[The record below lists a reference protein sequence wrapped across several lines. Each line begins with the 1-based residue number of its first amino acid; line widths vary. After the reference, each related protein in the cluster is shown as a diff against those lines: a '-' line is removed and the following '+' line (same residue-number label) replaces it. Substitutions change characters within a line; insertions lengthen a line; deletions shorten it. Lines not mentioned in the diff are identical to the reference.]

1 MKRLSLFSS
10 ILLLGCLTAFAQ
22 APGTPERAGVA
33 RSGVEGGGELRF
45 CLRAEPKTFNPL
57 LVEDDASEAIRYLTG
72 GVLVRVN
79 RLTLKPQPELASGW
93 KVSEGGKRIRFK
105 LREGLKYS
113 DGTPFSAEDV
123 AYTVQQLMDPAL
135 HSSTGDAFRSGE
147 GKVTTQVISP
157 SVVEISFP
165 APVANLVNLFDTVA
179 ILSAKSPQKEMAVL
193 GPFYVAE
200 RKAGSYLLLKR
211 NPYYWKKDAAGK
223 QLPYLDSIRL
233 DIEQNPEIEAMRFK
247 RGEVHLINTVS
258 PAIFEKLSA
267 DSASVRDAGAST
279 DTEQL
284 WFNQVPGAPIPEY
297 KKTWFSSTNFRR
309 AISEAI
315 NRADLARIVF
325 RGHAVPAV
333 GIVSPSNTAW
343 FNNSLKAHPY
353 DAAGALRRLQQDG
366 FKLQGD
372 TLRDKGG
379 NTVEFSIVTNAGNRA
394 RESMATMI
402 QQDLKKIGIK
412 VNVVTLDFNSLLER
426 MTQSYNYE
434 ACILGFQNVDLDP
447 NGQMAVWLSTSD
459 NHQWNPRQKS
469 PASAWEAEIDKMMKA
484 QAASGDQHKRKQYW
498 DRVQQIA
505 WEQEPFIYLVN
516 KDALVAISPVVKNAQ
531 PSVFRP
537 QTFWN
542 ADTLKVEFPAQAQ
555 VR

>member
-1 MKRLSLFSS
+1 MRRLYLLAAM
-10 ILLLGCLTAFAQ
+10 LLLGTVSLFAQ
-22 APGTPERAGVA
+22 
-33 RSGVEGGGELRF
+33 SGGELRF
-45 CLRAEPKTFNPL
+45 CLRSEPKTFNPL
-57 LVEDDASEAIRYLTG
+57 LVEDESSETIRYLTG

-79 RLTLKPQPELASGW
+79 RLTLKAEPELAMSW

-113 DGTPFSAEDV
+113 DGTSFTAADV
-123 AYTVQQLMDPAL
+123 AYTMEQLMDPAL
-135 HSSTGDAFRSGE
+135 HSSTGDAFRSAE
-147 GKVTTQVISP
+147 GKLVAQVVSP
-157 SVVEISFP
+157 NVVEISFP

-179 ILSAKSPQKEMAVL
+179 ILSAKSPQKEMAAL

-211 NPYYWKKDAAGK
+211 NPNYWKKDAAGK
-223 QLPYLDSIRL
+223 QLPYLDSIHI

-267 DSASVRDAGAST
+267 DNASVRDAGAST

-284 WFNQVPGAPIPEY
+284 WFNQVPGSPLPAY
-297 KKTWFSSTNFRR
+297 KKEWFTSTNFRR
-309 AISEAI
+309 AVSEAI
-315 NRADLARIVF
+315 NRSDLARIVY
-325 RGHAVPAV
+325 RGHAVPAI
-333 GIVSPSNTAW
+333 GIISPSNKFW
-343 FNNSLKAHPY
+343 FNSGLKAHPY
-353 DAAGALRRLQQDG
+353 DTVSSLRRLQQDG
-366 FKLQGD
+366 FQLQGG

-379 NTVEFSIVTNAGNRA
+379 NAVEFSIVTNAGNRT

-434 ACILGFQNVDLDP
+434 ACLLGFQNVELDP
-447 NGQMAVWLSTSD
+447 NSQMAVWLSSAD
-459 NHQWNPRQKS
+459 NHQWNPKQKS
-469 PASAWEAEIDKMMKA
+469 PASAWEAEIDKLMQA
-484 QAASGDQHKRKQYW
+484 QAASGDEHKRKQYW

-505 WEQEPFIYLVN
+505 WEQEPFIYLIN
-516 KDALVAISPVVKNAQ
+516 KDALVAVAPVVRNAQ

-537 QTFWN
+537 QTYWN
-542 ADTLKVEFPAQAQ
+542 VETLSIEQIQAKAQAH
-555 VR
+555 

>member
-1 MKRLSLFSS
+1 MNRLRSFSATL
-10 ILLLGCLTAFAQ
+10 LLLGSVTALAQ
-22 APGTPERAGVA
+22 
-33 RSGVEGGGELRF
+33 GGGELRF
-45 CLRAEPKTFNPL
+45 CLRAEPKTLNPL
-57 LVEDDASEAIRYLTG
+57 LVEDEASETVRYLTG

-79 RLTLKPQPELASGW
+79 RVTLKPQPELASEW
-93 KVSEGGKRIRFK
+93 KVLDGGKRIRFK
-105 LREGLKYS
+105 LRQGLKYS
-113 DGTPFSAEDV
+113 DGTPFSADDV
-123 AYTVQQLMDPAL
+123 AYTMEQLMDPAL

-147 GKVTTQVISP
+147 GKVAAQVISP
-157 SVVEISFP
+157 SVIEIAFP

-179 ILSAKSPQKEMAVL
+179 ILSAKSPQKEMAAL
-193 GPFYVAE
+193 GPFYLAE

-223 QLPYLDSIRL
+223 QLPYLDAVRL
-233 DIEQNPEIEAMRFK
+233 DVEQNPEIEAMRYK

-267 DSASVRDAGAST
+267 DSAAVRDAGAST

-284 WFNQVPGAPIPEY
+284 WFNQVSSAPIPAY
-297 KKTWFSSTNFRR
+297 KRAWFTSTNFRR
-309 AISEAI
+309 AVSEAI
-315 NRADLARIVF
+315 NRADLARIVY

-343 FNNSLKAHPY
+343 FNSTLKPHPY
-353 DAAGALRRLQQDG
+353 DTASALRRLQQEG
-366 FKLQGD
+366 FRLQGD
-372 TLRDKGG
+372 GLRDKSG
-379 NTVEFSIVTNAGNRA
+379 NAVEFSIVTNAGNRA

-426 MTQSYNYE
+426 MTQTFNYE

-447 NGQMAVWLSTSD
+447 NGQMAVWLSSAD

-469 PASAWEAEIDKMMKA
+469 PATAWEAEVDKLMKA
-484 QAASGDQHKRKQYW
+484 QAASGDQSKRKHYW
-498 DRVQQIA
+498 DRVQQIG

-516 KDALVAISPVVKNAQ
+516 KDALVAISPTVKNSE
-531 PSVFRP
+531 PSAFRP

-542 ADTLKVEFPAQAQ
+542 VETLALAQ
-555 VR
+555 

>member
-1 MKRLSLFSS
+1 AAM
-10 ILLLGCLTAFAQ
+10 LLLGTVSLFAQ
-22 APGTPERAGVA
+22 
-33 RSGVEGGGELRF
+33 SGGELRF
-45 CLRAEPKTFNPL
+45 CLRSEPKTFNPL
-57 LVEDDASEAIRYLTG
+57 LVEDESSETIRYLTG

-79 RLTLKPQPELASGW
+79 RLTLKAEPELAMSW

-113 DGTPFSAEDV
+113 DGTSFTAADV
-123 AYTVQQLMDPAL
+123 AYTMEQLMDPAL
-135 HSSTGDAFRSGE
+135 HSSTGDAFRSAE
-147 GKVTTQVISP
+147 GKLVAQVVSP
-157 SVVEISFP
+157 NVVEISFP

-179 ILSAKSPQKEMAVL
+179 ILSAKSPQKEMAAL

-211 NPYYWKKDAAGK
+211 NPNYWKKDAAGK
-223 QLPYLDSIRL
+223 QLPYLDSIHI

-267 DSASVRDAGAST
+267 DNASVRDAGAST

-284 WFNQVPGAPIPEY
+284 WFNQVPGSPLPAY
-297 KKTWFSSTNFRR
+297 KKEWFTSTNFRR
-309 AISEAI
+309 AVSEAI
-315 NRADLARIVF
+315 NRSDLARIVY
-325 RGHAVPAV
+325 RGHAVPAI
-333 GIVSPSNTAW
+333 GIISPSNKFW
-343 FNNSLKAHPY
+343 FNSGLKAHPY
-353 DAAGALRRLQQDG
+353 DTVSSLRRLQQDG
-366 FKLQGD
+366 FQLQGG

-379 NTVEFSIVTNAGNRA
+379 NAVEFSIVTNAGNRT

-434 ACILGFQNVDLDP
+434 ACLLGFQNVELDP
-447 NGQMAVWLSTSD
+447 NSQMAVWLSSAD
-459 NHQWNPRQKS
+459 NHQWNPKQKS
-469 PASAWEAEIDKMMKA
+469 PASAWEAEIDKLMQA
-484 QAASGDQHKRKQYW
+484 QAASGDEHKRKQYW

-505 WEQEPFIYLVN
+505 WEQEPFIYLIN
-516 KDALVAISPVVKNAQ
+516 KDALVAVAPVVRNAQ

-537 QTFWN
+537 QTYWN
-542 ADTLKVEFPAQAQ
+542 VETLSIEQIQAKAQAH
-555 VR
+555 

>member
-1 MKRLSLFSS
+1 MKRLYLPSAM
-10 ILLLGCLTAFAQ
+10 LLLGFISAFAQ
-22 APGTPERAGVA
+22 
-33 RSGVEGGGELRF
+33 SGGELRF
-45 CLRAEPKTFNPL
+45 CLRSEPKTFNPL
-57 LVEDDASEAIRYLTG
+57 LVEDDASETIRYLTG

-79 RLTLKPQPELASGW
+79 RLTLKAEPELATAW
-93 KVSEGGKRIRFK
+93 KVSDGGKRIRFQ

-113 DGTPFSAEDV
+113 DGTPFSAADV
-123 AYTVQQLMDPAL
+123 AYTMEQLMDPAL

-147 GKVTTQVISP
+147 GKLVARVVSP
-157 SVVEISFP
+157 NMVEISFP

-179 ILSAKSPQKEMAVL
+179 ILSAKSPQKEMAAL

-223 QLPYLDSIRL
+223 QLPYLDAVRL
-233 DIEQNPEIEAMRFK
+233 DIEQNPEIEALRFK

-267 DSASVRDAGAST
+267 DNASVRDAGAST

-284 WFNQVPGAPIPEY
+284 WFNQVPASPLPDY
-297 KKTWFSSTNFRR
+297 KKAWFGSANFRR

-315 NRADLARIVF
+315 NRGDLARIVY
-325 RGHAVPAV
+325 RGHAAPAI
-333 GIVSPSNTAW
+333 GIISPSNKFW
-343 FNNSLKAHPY
+343 FNSGLKPHAY
-353 DAAGALRRLQQDG
+353 DTSSALRRLQQDG
-366 FKLQGD
+366 FQLQGD
-372 TLRDKGG
+372 TLRDKAG
-379 NTVEFSIVTNAGNRA
+379 NAVEFSIVTNAGNRA

-426 MTQSYNYE
+426 MTRTYNYE
-434 ACILGFQNVDLDP
+434 ACLLGFQNVELDP
-447 NGQMAVWLSTSD
+447 NSQMAVWLSSAD
-459 NHQWNPRQKS
+459 NHQWNPNQKS
-469 PASAWEAEIDKMMKA
+469 PATAWEAEIDKLMRA
-484 QAASGDQHKRKQYW
+484 QAASGDERKRKQYW

-516 KDALVAISPVVKNAQ
+516 KDALVAIAPVVKNAE

-537 QTFWN
+537 QTYWN
-542 ADTLKVEFPAQAQ
+542 VEIARAEPH
-555 VR
+555 

>member
-10 ILLLGCLTAFAQ
+10 ILLLGCVSAFAQ
-22 APGTPERAGVA
+22 
-33 RSGVEGGGELRF
+33 SGGELRF
-45 CLRAEPKTFNPL
+45 CLRSEPKTFNPL
-57 LVEDDASEAIRYLTG
+57 LVDDESSEAIRYLTG

-79 RLTLKPQPELASGW
+79 RITLKPQPELASEW

-113 DGTPFSAEDV
+113 DGTQFSAEDV
-123 AYTVQQLMDPAL
+123 AYTMQQLMDPAL

-147 GKVTTQVISP
+147 GKVVTQVISP
-157 SVVEISFP
+157 NAVEISFP

-200 RKAGSYLLLKR
+200 RKAGSFLLLKR

-223 QLPYLDSIRL
+223 QLPYLDSVRL
-233 DIEQNPEIEAMRFK
+233 DIEQNLEIEAMRYK

-267 DSASVRDAGAST
+267 DSASLRDPGAST

-284 WFNQVPGAPIPEY
+284 WFNQVPGAPIPAY
-297 KKTWFSSTNFRR
+297 KLAWFTSTNFRR
-309 AISEAI
+309 AISESI

-333 GIVSPSNTAW
+333 GLVSPSNTAW
-343 FNNSLKAHPY
+343 FNSSLKPHPY
-353 DAAGALRRLQQDG
+353 DTASALRRLQQDC
-366 FKLQGD
+366 FQLQGD
-372 TLRDKGG
+372 TLRYKSG
-379 NTVEFSIVTNAGNRA
+379 NAVEFSIVTNAGNRA

-447 NGQMAVWLSTSD
+447 NGQMTAWLSYAD
-459 NHQWNPRQKS
+459 NNIWNPRQKS
-469 PASAWEAEIDKMMKA
+469 PATTWEAEIDKMMKA
-484 QAASGDQHKRKQYW
+484 QATSGDQRK
-498 DRVQQIA
+498 
-505 WEQEPFIYLVN
+505 
-516 KDALVAISPVVKNAQ
+516 
-531 PSVFRP
+531 
-537 QTFWN
+537 
-542 ADTLKVEFPAQAQ
+542 
-555 VR
+555 